1 MKQDVIVAGAGIVG
15 VCVAL
20 HLAARGRSVTLV
32 DRRGPGEETS
42 FGNAGLIE
50 RSSVTPMAFPRSLAA
65 LVRYG
70 LNRAPD
76 VSYHP
81 SFLPHMAPWLIRYWR
96 NSAPSRLKR
105 AAAAML
111 PLIERSVAEHDLL
124 AVEAGA
130 GSLLVRRGWL
140 EAFTTTRLRDRTF
153 ANAAGLGDHGLS
165 FETLDGAGVRN
176 LEPHLG
182 EAVVGAVHW
191 RDPVTVVDP
200 HALTRAY
207 ADLLVR
213 RGGRIAVGDAA
224 TLRSEGAGW
233 MVDTEEGAVSA
244 RDAVV
249 ALGPWSDLVFAPLG
263 YRIPLAVK
271 RGYHMHYGSNG
282 GATLS
287 RSVVHA
293 EGGYVLAAMR
303 AGIRLTTGVEIAPR
317 DAPPSPVQ
325 LDRALAMARSL
336 YPLGEPLDPKPWMG
350 GRPATPDMRPVIGKA
365 PRHDG
370 LWFAFGH
377 AHHGLTLGPVTGRL
391 LADLMTGAEP
401 VVDPAPYAATRFG

>member
-1 MKQDVIVAGAGIVG
+1 
-15 VCVAL
+15 
-20 HLAARGRSVTLV
+20 
-32 DRRGPGEETS
+32 
-42 FGNAGLIE
+42 
-50 RSSVTPMAFPRSLAA
+50 
-65 LVRYG
+65 
-70 LNRAPD
+70 
-76 VSYHP
+76 
-81 SFLPHMAPWLIRYWR
+81 
-96 NSAPSRLKR
+96 
-105 AAAAML
+105 ML

-140 EAFTTTRLRDRTF
+140 EAFTTTRLRDRAF
-153 ANAAGLGDHGLS
+153 ANASTLGDYGLS
-165 FETLDGAGVRN
+165 FETLDGAGVRT

-213 RGGRIAVGDAA
+213 RGGRIAIGEAA
-224 TLRSEGAGW
+224 TLRGEGAGW
-233 MVDTEEGAVSA
+233 TVDTAEGSVSA

-271 RGYHMHYGSNG
+271 RGYHMHYGSKG

-325 LDRALAMARSL
+325 LERASAMARSL
-336 YPLGEPLDPKPWMG
+336 YPLGEPLDPQPWMG
-350 GRPATPDMRPVIGKA
+350 RRPATPDMRPVIGKA

-391 LADLMTGAEP
+391 LADLITGAEP
-401 VVDPAPYAATRFG
+401 VVDPAPYAATRFD